1 MNYNIEKI
9 NQIGKLLSEI
19 VEEALEEENKEG
31 VRIADIEMGIR
42 ESLREIGQK
51 ALQCYLENAD
61 RERAVA
67 IECACGGKLEYQRRR
82 EATIWSVFGKVSYKR
97 AYYAGCDCGKGCA
110 VIDQRYGIEPGK
122 VTAGLAH
129 LLALSGIDKS
139 FEEGQEWLKV
149 FLLFEVSE
157 NTIRA
162 ETRILGE
169 LQRKADED
177 LIKEMDNEVALHT
190 CPGGR
195 CQGKREQLAQ
205 QIPDRLYSSIDA
217 AKVRIEP
224 RAKQGKKVEMEEDW
238 RDMKIVC
245 WYEGELV
252 PGGQRSVRQKDKAQ
266 REGTVFRAK
275 NKRYSCDIA
284 EAEQFGKLL
293 WASGCSVYA
302 DWVQELVF
310 VCDGATWIWK
320 LVSHYYP
327 KAIQIV
333 DWYHAE
339 GRLKRIAE
347 EAFSALE
354 ERQSWLEKITENLW
368 LGNVEVVI
376 EACQSLSKKCTLAK
390 QAVTY
395 FSNNIER
402 MRYAKFH
409 AAAYLIG
416 SGVIESGCKQ
426 IVTRRLKLPGAQW
439 NLDGAILTAKARC
452 AWLSGRWQELVS
464 QRSLLP
470 LAI

>member
-1 MNYNIEKI
+1 MKYNIEKI
-9 NQIGKLLSEI
+9 NQIGKQLAEI
-19 VEEALEEENKEG
+19 VAEALAEGNKDG
-31 VRIADIEMGIR
+31 VRIADIEIGIR
-42 ESLREIGQK
+42 DSLREIGQI

-67 IECACGGKLEYQRRR
+67 IECACGGKLADQRRR
-82 EATIWSVFGKVSYKR
+82 TATIWSVFGKVSYKR

-177 LIKEMDNEVALHT
+177 LIKEMDNEVAL
-190 CPGGR
+190 
-195 CQGKREQLAQ
+195 QKREQLAQ

-224 RAKQGKKVEMEEDW
+224 RAKQGKQVEMEEDW

-245 WYEGELV
+245 WYEGERV
-252 PGGQRSVRQKDKAQ
+252 PGAQRSVRQKDKAQ

-275 NKRYSCDIA
+275 NKRYSCDLA

-327 KAIQIV
+327 NAIQIV

-339 GRLKRIAE
+339 ERLKHIAE
-347 EAFSALE
+347 EAFSAQE
-354 ERQSWLEKITENLW
+354 ERQPWLEKITENLW

-376 EACQSLSKKCTLAK
+376 EACQSLSKKCNLAK

-402 MRYAKFH
+402 MRYAKFRD
-409 AAAYLIG
+409 AAYLIG

-426 IVTRRLKLPGAQW
+426 IVTRR
-439 NLDGAILTAKARC
+439 
-452 AWLSGRWQELVS
+452 
-464 QRSLLP
+464 
-470 LAI
+470 